1 MLGYGYCAMYR
12 GTPIT
17 EEVKKELEQKKEEF
31 KEQLEERKKVI
42 DFVTRK
48 PTYKY

>member
-1 MLGYGYCAMYR
+1 MLGYGFCAMHR

-31 KEQLEERKKVI
+31 KAEWEERKKVI

-48 PTYKY
+48 PVVK

>member
-17 EEVKKELEQKKEEF
+17 DEVNKAEF
-31 KEQLEERKKVI
+31 EERKKII
-42 DFVTRK
+42 DFATRK
-48 PTYKY
+48 PIYK